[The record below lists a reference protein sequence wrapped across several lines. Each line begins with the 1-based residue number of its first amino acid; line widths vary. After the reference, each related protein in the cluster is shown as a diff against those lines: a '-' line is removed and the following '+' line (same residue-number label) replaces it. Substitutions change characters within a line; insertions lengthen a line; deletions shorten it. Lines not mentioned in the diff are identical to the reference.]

1 MDISSAPTV
10 IDRAQTYNVKRRHA
24 GLVTI
29 VEKEREWRAQPSD
42 YAAWSEPKVGITRW
56 RSLEQRTCE
65 VSAETPSDGHLIS
78 IVMRNKNV
86 RLSISGRVVHDGAAI
101 PGMLQIT
108 EPTVSARCVFRGPY
122 DVLHLHV
129 PNSLLAE
136 FGRDITGHEP
146 TALRSA
152 AVLTQDPVA
161 ERLGRALLAA
171 DEIASSFGRIYA
183 DCISTAIVTRLL
195 AS

>member
-10 IDRAQTYNVKRRHA
+10 IDRAPTYNVKRRHA

-29 VEKEREWRAQPSD
+29 VEKEREWRAQPSG

-56 RSLEQRTCE
+56 RSLEQRTRE
-65 VSAETPSDGHLIS
+65 VSAETPSDGHLIL

-86 RLSISGRVVHDGAAI
+86 RLSSSGRVVHDGAAI

-108 EPTVSARCVFRGPY
+108 EPTVFARCVVRGPY

-129 PNSLLAE
+129 PNSMIAELL
-136 FGRDITGHEP
+136 
-146 TALRSA
+146 
-152 AVLTQDPVA
+152 
-161 ERLGRALLAA
+161 
-171 DEIASSFGRIYA
+171 
-183 DCISTAIVTRLL
+183 
-195 AS
+195 